1 MQRVHAL
8 IVLLAAHSS
17 VASAAELQPQM
28 TTTQA
33 TLLSE
38 DFAGDA
44 LPKSFREPTSQ
55 AAFSVVDHAMQA
67 VSRTGQ
73 GRATHGVFAVTDRDI
88 TIAFRVKFIEP
99 GVLYIGVD
107 GYNEMYQGNA
117 HLVRFSLT
125 PERFVWDQ
133 KRGGPASKR
142 VVGEAM
148 KGARAARKPIAV
160 PTPEQLA
167 DPTFFRTEELAAA
180 PLDCPV
186 GQWHDV
192 LLEINGNELVAQV
205 DGHTLLA
212 TATVADAQKS
222 RVGIGL
228 TGRSTLLID
237 DFRILANTRRP
248 DWEQVKAKLVERS
261 KR

>member
-1 MQRVHAL
+1 M
-8 IVLLAAHSS
+8 
-17 VASAAELQPQM
+17 
-28 TTTQA
+28 
-33 TLLSE
+33 
-38 DFAGDA
+38 
-44 LPKSFREPTSQ
+44 
-55 AAFSVVDHAMQA
+55 
-67 VSRTGQ
+67 
-73 GRATHGVFAVTDRDI
+73 
-88 TIAFRVKFIEP
+88 
-99 GVLYIGVD
+99 
-107 GYNEMYQGNA
+107 
-117 HLVRFSLT
+117 
-125 PERFVWDQ
+125 WDQ

-148 KGARAARKPIAV
+148 KTARAARKPIAV

-167 DPTFFRTEELAAA
+167 DQTFFRTEELAAA

-205 DGHTLLA
+205 DGHALLA